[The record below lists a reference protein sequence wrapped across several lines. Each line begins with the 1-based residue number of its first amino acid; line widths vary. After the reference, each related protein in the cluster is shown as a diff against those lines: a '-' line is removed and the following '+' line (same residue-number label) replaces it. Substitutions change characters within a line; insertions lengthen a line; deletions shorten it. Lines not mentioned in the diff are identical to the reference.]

1 MEFRDYYKEL
11 GLEKGA
17 SEAEI
22 KKAFRKLARALH
34 PDTNPDEPGAEE
46 RFKRISE
53 AYDVLSDP
61 VKRAKYD
68 QVNSQFNSFR
78 SAPGG
83 GTTWQDFGNAGRYNF
98 NFDDLGKTFEG
109 TSFGDLISQLF
120 GGRGGRP
127 RTRPQPTS
135 EIPATVFSL
144 TLTLEEAYFG
154 VQKRLAL
161 GNSKFDVTFKPGIT
175 DGQRLKVPAG
185 VLEVRIAPHPRFT
198 READDLKAIDNI
210 PLTTAVLGGKHTVQT
225 LGGSVSV
232 TIPKGSQPGKVL
244 RLKSQGMPHY
254 SNQNEKG
261 DLYITLHVSLPQTLT
276 DEQRMLFE
284 KLKASGL

>member
-22 KKAFRKLARALH
+22 KKAFRKLARELH

-61 VKRAKYD
+61 EKRAKYD

-83 GTTWQDFGNAGRYNF
+83 GTTWQDFGRAGRYNF

-120 GGRGGRP
+120 GGRTGR
-127 RTRPQPTS
+127 RPQPTS
-135 EIPATVFSL
+135 EIPTSVFSL
-144 TLTLEEAYFG
+144 TLTLEEAYNG

-185 VLEVRIAPHPRFT
+185 VLEVRIAPHPRYT
-198 READDLKAIDNI
+198 READDLKATDHI

-225 LGGSVSV
+225 LSGSLSV
-232 TIPKGSQPGKVL
+232 TIPKCSQLGKVL
-244 RLKSQGMPHY
+244 RLKAQGMPHY
-254 SNQNEKG
+254 SNPNQKG
-261 DLYITLHVSLPQTLT
+261 DLYITLHVDLPQSIT
-276 DEQRMLFE
+276 DEQKVLFE
-284 KLKASGL
+284 NLKASGL